1 MINELQWRAAAT
13 EAQSIIA
20 SCFTE
25 AHAAH
30 GCLFRLPLL
39 LLSPISSPRTA
50 AKTYCGY
57 HMPSTPRYYFY
68 MSMVPTLR
76 ASESIVD
83 LLRLRVPFG
92 FPHLLQLLLR

>member
-1 MINELQWRAAAT
+1 
-13 EAQSIIA
+13 
-20 SCFTE
+20 
-25 AHAAH
+25 
-30 GCLFRLPLL
+30 
-39 LLSPISSPRTA
+39 
-50 AKTYCGY
+50 
-57 HMPSTPRYYFY
+57 MPSTPRYYFY